1 MSRIK
6 KMTVGDFKSHFSEV
20 IEWVKSGK
28 KVAVTYGKKKEI
40 VGYFVPQN
48 QEIEEKRNL
57 GKLEGKASVV
67 FQDDFKMTEEEFLG
81 S

>member
-1 MSRIK
+1 MSDIK

-28 KVAVTYGKKKEI
+28 KIAVTFGKKKEV
-40 VGYFVPQN
+40 VGYFVPQ
-48 QEIEEKRNL
+48 QHGIKEKRHL
-57 GKLEGKASVV
+57 GKLEGKASAV
-67 FQDDFKMTEEEFLG
+67 FHKDFEMTEEEFLG